1 MRRAFLATVLTLLAA
16 CAAPVL
22 PEARAD
28 LGASGT
34 RLSIAGG
41 APRFFMTYGHVA
53 DAELYAPIAAEL
65 ARVQV
70 SFQTRGEDVL
80 VYHRG
85 LKVATW
91 PVVRERE
98 DVPETGEAPCVLV
111 LGGNVYVPVRALARL
126 VRLNVSWDKRGNLIA
141 IIPTGDNRGGPV
153 AVQPREVEDTQ
164 ITLNAIEVEQK
175 GARVVVRVRSSAP
188 IRPRWTPVNTP
199 PSPRI
204 ALDFENARWASDVLV
219 PPGIGDV
226 RLLRVG
232 SPTPTTARL
241 VLEITS
247 PQVKVVAI
255 NVAGGEMT
263 ASIGRGVGTQMAGG
277 AQADRIR
284 EALRRRAGTMRM
296 PSRGGSL
303 DNSIDLPGEPSQ
315 RLPPVEPPYGQPE
328 RLPNLRFNPAGS
340 LRGRVI
346 VVDAGHGGHSSGARG
361 LNYLEKDL
369 CLKMARELQGALAE
383 HGATVIMTRTGDE
396 YVSLDARCN
405 IANRSGAEIFIS
417 IHCNSM
423 PRRNTASGTETY
435 WHSSKQS
442 LRLARALHGRVVS
455 QVGGRDG
462 GIRNRSFQVI
472 RETSM
477 PSVLLEIAYINNTLD
492 EQLLAN
498 GDFHVRLAD
507 SLARGVLDYFG
518 TDAGN

>member
-98 DVPETGEAPCVLV
+98 DVPETGETPCVLV

-153 AVQPREVEDTQ
+153 AVQPREVEDQ
-164 ITLNAIEVEQK
+164 LISLSAIEVEQK
-175 GARVVVRVRSSAP
+175 GARIVVRVRSSAP

-226 RLLRVG
+226 RVLRVG
-232 SPTPTTARL
+232 RPTPTTARL

-263 ASIGRGVGTQMAGG
+263 ASIGRGAAARNTTVPS
-277 AQADRIR
+277 DPIR
-284 EALRRRAGTMRM
+284 EALRRRAGTIRM
-296 PSRGGSL
+296 SSRGGSL

-315 RLPPVEPPYGQPE
+315 QLPPVEPSYAQPE

-361 LNYLEKDL
+361 LNNLEKDL
-369 CLKMARELQGALAE
+369 CLKMSLELERALLE
-383 HGATVIMTRTGDE
+383 QGATVIMTRRDDVF
-396 YVSLDARCN
+396 VSLDARCN

-423 PRRNTASGTETY
+423 PRRNTASGTQTY
-435 WHSSKQS
+435 WRNSRQS

-455 QVGGRDG
+455 AVAGRDG
-462 GIRNRSFQVI
+462 GIRNGNFQVI
-472 RETSM
+472 RETTI
-477 PSVLLEIAYINNTLD
+477 PSVLLEIAFINNTLD
-492 EQLLAN
+492 EQILAN
-498 GDFHVRLAD
+498 GEFHGRLAE

>member
-85 LKVATW
+85 LKVASW

-98 DVPETGEAPCVLV
+98 DVPETGETPCVLV

-153 AVQPREVEDTQ
+153 AVQPREVEDQ
-164 ITLNAIEVEQK
+164 LISLSAIEVEQK
-175 GARVVVRVRSSAP
+175 GARIVVRVRSSAP

-232 SPTPTTARL
+232 RPTPTTARL

-247 PQVKVVAI
+247 PQVKVMAI
-255 NVAGGEMT
+255 NVTGGEMT
-263 ASIGRGVGTQMAGG
+263 ASIGRGAAARNPAVQS
-277 AQADRIR
+277 DPIR
-284 EALRRRAGTMRM
+284 EALRRRAGNIQMS
-296 PSRGGSL
+296 SRGGGSL
-303 DNSIDLPGEPSQ
+303 DNSIDFPGEPSQ

-361 LNYLEKDL
+361 LSYLEKDL
-369 CLKMARELQGALAE
+369 CLKMA
-383 HGATVIMTRTGDE
+383 
-396 YVSLDARCN
+396 
-405 IANRSGAEIFIS
+405 
-417 IHCNSM
+417 
-423 PRRNTASGTETY
+423 
-435 WHSSKQS
+435 
-442 LRLARALHGRVVS
+442 
-455 QVGGRDG
+455 
-462 GIRNRSFQVI
+462 
-472 RETSM
+472 
-477 PSVLLEIAYINNTLD
+477 
-492 EQLLAN
+492 
-498 GDFHVRLAD
+498 
-507 SLARGVLDYFG
+507 
-518 TDAGN
+518 